1 MAKQRGPVA
10 STFTGK
16 VGNVVGAKTKGGEY
30 ITRAYQPEV
39 KNPNTLRQRVSRQR
53 MTVASQMAAGLASA
67 IQAGYGKAA
76 GNTKMYPR
84 NMFVRDLVKFTP
96 TTPLHVEGGIAEVQ
110 YADIKLSQRYGISTT
125 PDVSSASFETAG
137 KVTFTVQPT
146 AVVDNLPAGKMGLV
160 LVIYEPEGQACKV
173 HMVDA
178 PTASAATIDVT
189 YPSNWAGLNVHCY
202 AFFKWIP
209 ESANDVLTDTE
220 PWKYPAETG
229 DTAYI
234 GNGNLG

>member
-1 MAKQRGPVA
+1 MAKLRSVIGSGFV
-10 STFTGK
+10 GRI
-16 VGNVVGAKTKGGEY
+16 GNVVGVRGKGGEY
-30 ITRAYQPEV
+30 VIRARAEEV

-84 NMFVRDLVKFTP
+84 NMFVRNLVKCTP
-96 TTPLHVEGGIAEVQ
+96 TTPLHVEGGIAEIQ

-125 PDVSSASFETAG
+125 PNVSAVSFDTAG

-146 AVVDNLPAGKMGLV
+146 AVVDNLPEGKMGLV
-160 LVIYEPEGQACKV
+160 IVIYEPDGQSCVVK
-173 HMVDA
+173 MVNAPIDA
-178 PTASAATIDVT
+178 AATVDMN
-189 YPSNWAGLNVHCY
+189 YPSSMSGLTVHCY
-202 AFFKWIP
+202 SFFKWIP

-229 DTAYI
+229 DSAYC
-234 GNGNLG
+234 GSGNLG